1 MGKWGVMKAGWMSL
15 IAAAM
20 ITVTGC
26 GSGGE
31 QAAAPVTT
39 DQPAQTTEATSG
51 ATAQAETR
59 VVNDGFGEVEIP
71 TNPKRISALYREDYL
86 VALGVTPIVQYYNP
100 MWGKQ
105 DYLKLD
111 VPLFDVTGNIEA
123 LLVSEPDLIIA
134 AGEVDAAQYELY
146 SKVAPTY
153 RIPDD
158 ILPDSRKTLTVIA
171 ELLGLSDKAEQ
182 VLADYDARI
191 VDVKAKLN
199 EAIGDEKVVV
209 LRMNVVDKSINI
221 FGIHNT
227 FVGQL
232 LYEDLGLKAP
242 GFAEA
247 MTEGNIVLSKEVVPE
262 LDADH
267 IIILPSNGTW
277 EEESNTKALEEMK
290 TDPLWKNV
298 PAFKNGHVYP
308 VERSYWQTGAIT
320 ANGLKMDELL
330 RLLTSQK

>member
-1 MGKWGVMKAGWMSL
+1 MAGSGLMKAGWVGL
-15 IAAAM
+15 ITAAM
-20 ITVTGC
+20 IMMAGC
-26 GSGGE
+26 GSTGDE
-31 QAAAPVTT
+31 AVATATSEQSNQAAATPSAAS
-39 DQPAQTTEATSG
+39 PQT
-51 ATAQAETR
+51 ETR
-59 VVNDGFGEVEIP
+59 IVSDAFGEVEIP

-105 DYLKLD
+105 DYLKLE
-111 VPLFDVTGNIEA
+111 VPLFDVTGSIEA
-123 LLVSEPDLIIA
+123 LMVSEPDLIIG

-146 SKVAPTY
+146 SKVAPTF
-153 RIPDD
+153 RLPDD
-158 ILPDSRKTLTVIA
+158 VLADSRKTLTLIA
-171 ELLGLSDKAEQ
+171 ELLGISDKAEQ
-182 VLADYDARI
+182 VLNDYEARI
-191 VDVKAKLN
+191 ADVKAKLN
-199 EAIGDEKVVV
+199 EAIGDEKIVV
-209 LRMNVVDKSINI
+209 LRINVVDQSVNI

-247 MTEGNIVLSKEVVPE
+247 MTEGNIVLSQEVIPE

-267 IIILPSNGTW
+267 IILLPSNGTW
-277 EEESNTKALEEMK
+277 EDESIAKTLEDMKAS
-290 TDPLWKNV
+290 PLWQSV

-320 ANGLKMDELL
+320 ANGLKMDDLL
-330 RLLTSQK
+330 RLLAS